1 MSDRNFGAKGS
12 AETEWA
18 TVAEFQVGKRFC
30 SYLQF
35 LSRERKTTSKGDP
48 YYQCVFRDKTG
59 RVEAKAW
66 NASDLF
72 RWCQNW
78 TPGDALWIEGTLSQR
93 DPKYAPTLEV
103 HAFARIED
111 DPELAANFDWSL
123 LVECSRWTP
132 DVLKA
137 KIDVLLDK
145 YVKDVRLIRLVN
157 LLFEENWQVLSTLPA
172 ASRMHHAIQTG
183 WLEHIWSM
191 TRLAAFVGEHYANYY
206 EDLNPPLRTDI
217 LILGAILHDIG
228 KAVELSHDRKSEAT
242 YTLEGKLL
250 GHIVMGRDMIR
261 EAAGRLDPPLD
272 DETLLRLEHAVLSHH
287 GRTEFGSPVYPQ
299 TLESF
304 LLAEIDDMDAKVN
317 AIARALRTAQ
327 TVSANSPVPEAGLWT
342 DRVHSCDP
350 GRNFYRG
357 RSAPERSASDEHN
370 PRESPI
376 AENPPAEDISDVPNA

>member
-1 MSDRNFGAKGS
+1 MSDRKSGTQDSAGA
-12 AETEWA
+12 EWA

-35 LSRERKTTSKGDP
+35 LSRERKTTAKGDP

-66 NASDLF
+66 NSSDLF

-93 DPKYAPTLEV
+93 DPKYAATLEV
-103 HAFARIED
+103 HNFARIED

-123 LVECSRWTP
+123 LVESSRWTP
-132 DVLKA
+132 EVLKA
-137 KIDVLLDK
+137 KIDRLLEE
-145 YVKDVRLIRLVN
+145 YVKDLRLIRLVEI
-157 LLFEENWQVLSTLPA
+157 LFEENWAVLSTLPA
-172 ASRMHHAIQTG
+172 ASRMHHAMQSG

-191 TRLAAFVGEHYANYY
+191 TRLAALVGKHYAAYY
-206 EDLNPPLRTDI
+206 DDLNPPLRTDI

-228 KAVELSHDRKSEAT
+228 KAVELTHDRKSEAT
-242 YTLEGKLL
+242 YTSEGKLL

-261 EAAGRLDPPLD
+261 EAAARLDPSLD

-327 TVSANSPVPEAGLWT
+327 ANSMNSTAPDAGIWT

-357 RSAPERSASDEHN
+357 RN
-370 PRESPI
+370 PVTEATPDDRNTGEPSGMESPS
-376 AENPPAEDISDVPNA
+376 AENLSDDPNS